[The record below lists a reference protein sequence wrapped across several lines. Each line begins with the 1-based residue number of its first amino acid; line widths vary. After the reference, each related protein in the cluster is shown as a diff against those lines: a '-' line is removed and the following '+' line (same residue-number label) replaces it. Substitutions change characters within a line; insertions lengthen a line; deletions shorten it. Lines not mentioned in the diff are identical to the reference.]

1 MRIEYLF
8 KIAMINLINSKIF
21 VDDFRNK
28 AINRRLNFLI
38 SIHKPQITN
47 FSILLACIL
56 VCIKVSEDV
65 VELAGVVHQI
75 SLSLSSILVSRLE
88 HLTDLTSLF

>member
-8 KIAMINLINSKIF
+8 KIAVINLINAKIF
-21 VDDFRNK
+21 VYDFRNK
-28 AINRRLNFLI
+28 TINRRLNFLI
-38 SIHKPQITN
+38 SIHEPQITN
-47 FSILLACIL
+47 FPILLASIL

-75 SLSLSSILVSRLE
+75 SLSLSSIFVSRLE